1 VVFEQRDHFR
11 AIGNGSDG
19 GDGGDSGGKNSAS
32 ADRRDG
38 SDGKPGAGGGGSG
51 WLDIFKLRPG
61 GDKLK
66 SGPRTKTLDLSG
78 IEGVLHSIFL
88 VLAVKAGNHWE
99 LSEDEATQVARAI
112 ANVARHY
119 AVART
124 QKAAD
129 WFQLIVIVAVLA
141 FPRAVQSYQTQV
153 ATPARQSPQG
163 QTPPQPARPAVMTPS
178 APPVTPPFGGATR
191 QDGQGRT
198 VAQTPAELDPGSMIV
213 SHLTVGTA

>member
-1 VVFEQRDHFR
+1 
-11 AIGNGSDG
+11 
-19 GDGGDSGGKNSAS
+19 
-32 ADRRDG
+32 
-38 SDGKPGAGGGGSG
+38 
-51 WLDIFKLRPG
+51 
-61 GDKLK
+61 
-66 SGPRTKTLDLSG
+66 
-78 IEGVLHSIFL
+78 

-141 FPRAVQSYQTQV
+141 FPRAVQSYQTSA
-153 ATPARQSPQG
+153 ATPARPLPQG
-163 QTPPQPARPAVMTPS
+163 QNPAQPTRPAVVPT
-178 APPVTPPFGGATR
+178 APPVAPPFGGATR
-191 QDGQGRT
+191 QDGRP
-198 VAQTPAELDPGSMIV
+198 QTPAELDPGSMIV